1 MLGRLFY
8 YLVVISLQPLPFAE
22 IVRSSNQYLLQCSK
36 VEVAHW
42 SLWSSEKGYWRGKVF
57 VWNCGLVVDLGKV
70 ILHAIS
76 ENFQYS
82 GLKFFA
88 CPSPQPFQHP
98 SANPTQVF
106 SHNVYVVVQNFS
118 WFKFYCLLFHYDTL
132 SYPKTKENKIWAKD
146 KIEPQCICYRSNYIQ
161 VKIF

>member
-8 YLVVISLQPLPFAE
+8 HLVVISLQPLPFVE

-42 SLWSSEKGYWRGKVF
+42 SLWSSKKGYWWGKVF
-57 VWNCGLVVDLGKV
+57 VWNRGLMVDLGKL
-70 ILHAIS
+70 ILHAVS
-76 ENFQYS
+76 QNFQYS

-88 CPSPQPFQHP
+88 CPSPQPFHHP

-106 SHNVYVVVQNFS
+106 THNVYVVVQNFS
-118 WFKFYCLLFHYDTL
+118 WYKILLSFVSLWYVII
-132 SYPKTKENKIWAKD
+132 PKNKRKENLN
-146 KIEPQCICYRSNYIQ
+146 QG
-161 VKIF
+161 